1 MTEIG
6 IISERGIY
14 SHAEIVEYAKENEY
28 EMNEV
33 ELNDAIGESF
43 IVLKGYN
50 GSIIYFYD

>member
-6 IISERGIY
+6 IISKRGIY
-14 SHAEIVEYAKENEY
+14 SYAEIVEYDKENEY

-33 ELNDAIGESF
+33 EFNDAIGESF

>member
-6 IISERGIY
+6 IKSGLGFY
-14 SHAEIVEYAKENEY
+14 SHSEIVGYAKENEY

-50 GSIIYFYD
+50 GSIIYFYN